1 MKTAL
6 FAGSFDPITIGHL
19 DIITKASQ
27 MFEKLYIGVAINPEK
42 KNKYMFN
49 TDKRIEMVC
58 KATKHITNAEV
69 VEIKG
74 FLYKFCIEKNINIL
88 VRSFRDNIDI
98 SYEENLARFNQDFK
112 PDLITTY
119 IASDPNL
126 KHISSSAIRQL
137 LNAGESVKKYIP
149 SNIIDICKI

>member
-19 DIITKASQ
+19 YIVAKASQ
-27 MFEKLYIGVAINPEK
+27 MFEKLYIGIAINPEK
-42 KNKYMFN
+42 KYMFN

-58 KATKHITNAEV
+58 KATNHITNVEV

-88 VRSFRDNIDI
+88 VRSFRDSIDI

-126 KHISSSAIRQL
+126 KHISSSAIRML
-137 LNAGESVKKYIP
+137 LSEGESVKKYIP
-149 SNIIDICKI
+149 SNILDICKI

>member
-19 DIITKASQ
+19 DIVAKASQ
-27 MFEKLYIGVAINPEK
+27 MFEKLYIGIAINPEK
-42 KNKYMFN
+42 KYMFN

-58 KATKHITNAEV
+58 KATNHITNVEV

-88 VRSFRDNIDI
+88 VRSFRDSIDI

-126 KHISSSAIRQL
+126 KHISSSAIRML
-137 LNAGESVKKYIP
+137 LSEGESVKKYIP
-149 SNIIDICKI
+149 SNILDICKI

>member
-19 DIITKASQ
+19 DIIEKASQ
-27 MFEKLYIGVAINPEK
+27 MFEKLYIGVAINLEK
-42 KNKYMFN
+42 KYMFDTN
-49 TDKRIEMVC
+49 KRLEMVC
-58 KATKHITNAEV
+58 KATKHITNVEV

-88 VRSFRDNIDI
+88 ARSFRDNIDI

-112 PDLITTY
+112 PDLITMY
-119 IASDPNL
+119 IASNPSM
-126 KHISSSAIRQL
+126 KHISSSAIRML

-149 SNIIDICKI
+149 SNILDICKI

>member
-19 DIITKASQ
+19 DIVEKASQ
-27 MFEKLYIGVAINPEK
+27 MFEILYIGVAINPG
-42 KNKYMFN
+42 KNHMFN
-49 TDKRIEMVC
+49 IEKRIEMVS
-58 KATKHITNAEV
+58 KATNHITNVQV

-74 FLYKFCIEKNINIL
+74 FLYKFCIQNNINIL

-98 SYEENLARFNQDFK
+98 SYEESLARFNQDFK

-119 IASDPNL
+119 IASNPNL
-126 KHISSSAIRQL
+126 KHISSSAIRDL
-137 LNAGESVKKYIP
+137 LNAKESVKKYIP